1 MVRGCPHADG
11 HSEDE
16 MAKRY
21 SVRGLARSYSN
32 YQEDIIVVKTAVIG
46 LGYIGLPQPS
56 HSLLTVCRLS
66 V

>member
-1 MVRGCPHADG
+1 
-11 HSEDE
+11 

-46 LGYIGLPQPS
+46 LGYRASTAL
-56 HSLLTVCRLS
+56 SLAVNGVQVVGVDINPEVVAKLNS
-66 V
+66 GN

>member
-1 MVRGCPHADG
+1 
-11 HSEDE
+11 

-46 LGYIGLPQPS
+46 LGYIGLPTAL
-56 HSLLTVCRLS
+56 SLAVNGVQVVDVS
-66 V
+66 VSAI